1 MVSSRGWL
9 LAVCTVVGV
18 AGHTS
23 RLPGRFEKTDR
34 TVLAAASTCE
44 TAFSLDGMAY
54 NLSDLQVDVGGYI
67 AINNL
72 DNFSYCINIC
82 KAVTSER
89 NCVCYGCGGQQ
100 YPAAEILHETTGETC
115 KAYLGELEKAQW
127 TTLPAPAKGLRLTYG
142 GGEGGKSAVFDMQ
155 CDPTDPGI
163 NDGPTFVGTKDEL
176 VYRFAW
182 NTSYAC
188 GK

>member
-1 MVSSRGWL
+1 M
-9 LAVCTVVGV
+9 
-18 AGHTS
+18 
-23 RLPGRFEKTDR
+23 
-34 TVLAAASTCE
+34 
-44 TAFSLDGMAY
+44 
-54 NLSDLQVDVGGYI
+54 Q
-67 AINNL
+67 
-72 DNFSYCINIC
+72 
-82 KAVTSER
+82 
-89 NCVCYGCGGQQ
+89 
-100 YPAAEILHETTGETC
+100 
-115 KAYLGELEKAQW
+115 AYLGELEKAQW

-142 GGEGGKSAVFDMQ
+142 GGEGGECSSHSDQAKQPFTTPQCLATITHTSTTSSPPPLCPTGKSAVFDMQ